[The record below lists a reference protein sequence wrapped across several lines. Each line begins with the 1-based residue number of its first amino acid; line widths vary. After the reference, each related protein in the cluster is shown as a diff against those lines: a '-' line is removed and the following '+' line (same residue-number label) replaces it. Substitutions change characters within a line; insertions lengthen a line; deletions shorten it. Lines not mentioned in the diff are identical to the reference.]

1 MHKRSVTEQKGTRV
15 MVEGSTGGAG
25 LTSAGFQRITEGDP
39 VPLEATLLYFA
50 QSGER
55 AGQLVAYDEVTVGGF
70 GLTSVSIDRTTV
82 KPPKPGE
89 PGSREPAPGST
100 PGSTPS
106 GTPSSPSSPPASVAP
121 SAGSSASSAALGP
134 AASADTVSA
143 GSVAAVE
150 ARRRQQVT

>member
-1 MHKRSVTEQKGTRV
+1 

-25 LTSAGFQRITEGDP
+25 LTSAGFERITEGNP

-89 PGSREPAPGST
+89 PGSDEPAPGST
-100 PGSTPS
+100 PSPTPS

-121 SAGSSASSAALGP
+121 SAGSSAGSSAALGP
-134 AASADTVSA
+134 EGSADTVSA

-150 ARRRQQVT
+150 ARRREQVT

>member
-1 MHKRSVTEQKGTRV
+1 

-89 PGSREPAPGST
+89 PGSGEPAPGST
-100 PGSTPS
+100 PSSTPS
-106 GTPSSPSSPPASVAP
+106 ETPSSPSSPSSPPASVAP
-121 SAGSSASSAALGP
+121 SAGSSAGSSAALGP
-134 AASADTVSA
+134 AGSTDTVSA
-143 GSVAAVE
+143 GSVVAVE
-150 ARRRQQVT
+150 ARRRDQVT